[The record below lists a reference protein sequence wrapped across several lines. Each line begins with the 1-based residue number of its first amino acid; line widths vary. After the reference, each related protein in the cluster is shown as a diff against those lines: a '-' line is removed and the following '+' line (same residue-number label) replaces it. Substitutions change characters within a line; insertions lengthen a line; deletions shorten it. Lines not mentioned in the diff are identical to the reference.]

1 MGEGAADCGSG
12 FRTLES
18 MSAAETAGAHVET
31 AVGGRME
38 VVESVGV
45 AVRTVNAVV
54 VELVAGD

>member
-1 MGEGAADCGSG
+1 
-12 FRTLES
+12 
-18 MSAAETAGAHVET
+18 MSVAETAGAHVET